1 MATIG
6 MLYICTGKYTVFWPE
21 FYETFSRNFFTRLQ
35 KKNTLSLPM
44 HRPSLTRMTPLCT
57 ALTSPP
63 MTGR

>member
-1 MATIG
+1 MTPSYTEAEQ
-6 MLYICTGKYTVFWPE
+6 YINHIQKFA
-21 FYETFSRNFFTRLQ
+21 

-57 ALTSPP
+57 ALPSPP